1 LDLVRCVAAHRP
13 VRMRRNAIRTSKE
26 AARPRRPPS
35 RLPHLFGQGGRDRA
49 LIALAVNGPMHVR
62 ALGRA
67 IGSDPH
73 KTWDMV
79 ERLID
84 AGLVVKR
91 DRTGG
96 RKYVGLNRGLQSY
109 LPLLR
114 LLLALDRHWPAVRV
128 QQPRQ
133 RWAMPYD
140 DDVPEERLDHVFQ
153 SPVRSRTLLFVAALG
168 VTDMRTLYDSLGL
181 GRVSALYAVNHW
193 EREGVVRSRTNGRHR
208 LVRLDPDFVVADE
221 LRAFLESLVGNT
233 EEYQALAAAAM
244 PHIEAISKGDQDR

>member
-1 LDLVRCVAAHRP
+1 
-13 VRMRRNAIRTSKE
+13 MRRNAIRTSKE

-67 IGSDPH
+67 IDSDSRPVWH
-73 KTWDMV
+73 MV
-79 ERLID
+79 ERLIG

-91 DRTGG
+91 ARLGG
-96 RKYVGLNRGLQSY
+96 RKYAALNRGLPTY

-114 LLLALDRHWPAVRV
+114 LLLALDRHWPAKRV
-128 QQPRQ
+128 QQPTY

-140 DDVPEERLDHVFQ
+140 EVLCDKQLDFIFQ
-153 SPVRSRTLLFVAALG
+153 SPVRSRTLLFIAAVG
-168 VTDMRTLYDSLGL
+168 VTDMTTLYDSLGL
-181 GRVSALYAVNHW
+181 GSVSALYAVNHW
-193 EREGVVRSRTNGRHR
+193 ERQGVVRSRTDGRHR

-221 LRAFLESLVGNT
+221 LRGFLESLVQNSQ
-233 EEYQALAAAAM
+233 EYKDLADAAR
-244 PHIEAISKGDQDR
+244 PHIEEILSR